1 MYLDD
6 ANNEEFLL
14 KKSEE
19 IIKKKLK
26 TMSLKQLM
34 KDGEFRDS
42 IFQRFA
48 VLKLPLREGVSW
60 AHAFKASL
68 KFCISEDISVAEVS
82 AVKRVVEENI
92 LSTVT
97 ETRSLLAE
105 LKNSIQEIDLDNRNV
120 RSERLRVARNQL
132 QKLLD
137 ITLSSE

>member
-6 ANNEEFLL
+6 ANDEEFLL

-26 TMSLKQLM
+26 TMSLEQLM

-60 AHAFKASL
+60 ALAFKAYF
-68 KFCISEDISVAEVS
+68 KFFISEDISVAEVS

>member
-6 ANNEEFLL
+6 ANDEEFLL

-26 TMSLKQLM
+26 TMSLEQLM

-60 AHAFKASL
+60 ALAFKAYF
-68 KFCISEDISVAEVS
+68 KFFISEDISVAEVC